1 MLDVDV
7 EYELSWAKYHQVNFP
22 LYFSTVHKTTNNLKF
37 QISFC
42 HYQAHNNFTAQQSH
56 YNELPEAIK
65 GSFCGETFINTRK
78 TAFLQPVITEHSSR
92 GVTLAF
98 VVCQKSFQE
107 ASVRSSNQHASAWQ
121 KLMGLNWYG
130 TPLLPSHF
138 KSQPRPTLISFG
150 HVLVAHIV

>member
-1 MLDVDV
+1 MLQPRGNSKSFWYSVSLLSVKSTDQLPSCWMLDVDV

-65 GSFCGETFINTRK
+65 GSFCGETFMNTRK

-92 GVTLAF
+92 DVTLAF

-107 ASVRSSNQHASAWQ
+107 ASVRSSNQHASA
-121 KLMGLNWYG
+121 
-130 TPLLPSHF
+130 
-138 KSQPRPTLISFG
+138 
-150 HVLVAHIV
+150 

>member
-65 GSFCGETFINTRK
+65 GSFCGETFMNTRK

-107 ASVRSSNQHASAWQ
+107 ASVRSSNQHASA
-121 KLMGLNWYG
+121 
-130 TPLLPSHF
+130 
-138 KSQPRPTLISFG
+138 
-150 HVLVAHIV
+150 

>member
-1 MLDVDV
+1 MLQPRGNSKSFWYSVSLLSVKSTDQLPSCWILDVDV

-65 GSFCGETFINTRK
+65 GSFCGETFMNTRK

-107 ASVRSSNQHASAWQ
+107 ASVRSSNQHASA
-121 KLMGLNWYG
+121 
-130 TPLLPSHF
+130 
-138 KSQPRPTLISFG
+138 
-150 HVLVAHIV
+150 